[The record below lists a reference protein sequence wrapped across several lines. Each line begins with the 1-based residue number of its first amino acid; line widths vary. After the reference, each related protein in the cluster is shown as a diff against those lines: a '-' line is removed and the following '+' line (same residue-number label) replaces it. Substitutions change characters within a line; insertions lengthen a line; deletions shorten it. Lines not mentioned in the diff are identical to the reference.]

1 MHHREKVHELQKKI
15 LCAATKTQ
23 SSQKKKNFKEDRW
36 ELSRK
41 KKKHKWWESVEDTF
55 NLFEYSAQGGLLQ
68 YVPIPSTQD

>member
-23 SSQKKKNFKEDRW
+23 SSQKKKKNLKKTGDSW
-36 ELSRK
+36 VGK
-41 KKKHKWWESVEDTF
+41 KKYKWWESVEDTF

-68 YVPIPSTQD
+68 YMPTPSTQD